1 MKKSSRAKFALCIEN
16 KDTPVSL
23 EIGKVYRVI
32 ATEKTTRGTLLLRVI
47 DESGEDYLYSADQ
60 FVEVKL
66 PPAGRQ
72 ALSRAR
78 RNFEAIEN
86 GKGHTL
92 FTCGL

>member
-1 MKKSSRAKFALCIEN
+1 MSRSAPAKFALCIN
-16 KDTPVSL
+16 NVGTPVSL

-32 ATEKTTRGTLLLRVI
+32 ATEKIARDMRLVRVI

-78 RNFEAIEN
+78 
-86 GKGHTL
+86 
-92 FTCGL
+92 

>member
-1 MKKSSRAKFALCIEN
+1 MNKSRRTRFMMCIDNEG
-16 KDTPVSL
+16 TPASL
-23 EIGKVYRVI
+23 DVGKVYRVLP
-32 ATEKTTRGTLLLRVI
+32 TEKIARDMRLVRVI

-78 RNFEAIEN
+78 
-86 GKGHTL
+86 
-92 FTCGL
+92 